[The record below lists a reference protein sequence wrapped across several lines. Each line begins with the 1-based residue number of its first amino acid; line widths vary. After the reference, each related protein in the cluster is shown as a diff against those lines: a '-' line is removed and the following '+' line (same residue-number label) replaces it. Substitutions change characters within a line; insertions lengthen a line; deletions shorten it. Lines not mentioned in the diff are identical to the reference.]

1 MQLVDI
7 GSNAVLFH
15 MAETVLCQGLQ
26 LHRFAGWLVDRAAR
40 VVMVYA
46 VHQVLVVDP
55 AKLHFL
61 SLVSHQ
67 QQVQLTLST
76 CSQKRADHETAYRDS
91 CSCTSYCT
99 QHDLLSRH
107 YKAAHQGYAFAAAA
121 AAATWGVP
129 AEWLELTACPDAE
142 VLVS

>member
-1 MQLVDI
+1 MQLLDT

-26 LHRFAGWLVDRAAR
+26 LHRFAGWLVDLAAR

-55 AKLHFL
+55 AKLHCL

-67 QQVQLTLST
+67 
-76 CSQKRADHETAYRDS
+76 
-91 CSCTSYCT
+91 
-99 QHDLLSRH
+99 
-107 YKAAHQGYAFAAAA
+107 
-121 AAATWGVP
+121 
-129 AEWLELTACPDAE
+129 
-142 VLVS
+142 